1 MAWEM
6 LGLAVAGLFFGSF
19 YGVVAGRVPEGRSIV
34 APPSACPYCGHR
46 LGPLDLIPVVSF
58 LIQRR
63 RCRYCGHPLPFR
75 YLLVELASGAAFAAS
90 HWISGGRWPLTISGI
105 VFLSFLVILSLVDLE
120 RLLLPDKI
128 TLPGI
133 AAGLGLAV
141 AGVSYV
147 PWTSALLGAALGYG
161 LLWLIRVL
169 TRGAMG
175 GGDAKLLALIG
186 AFVGPVDVLKAL
198 FFASLIGTVV
208 GGSMLLA
215 GRHQRGQPLPFGP
228 FLAAGAIVALVLAQR
243 F

>member
-1 MAWEM
+1 MWWEQMA
-6 LGLAVAGLFFGSF
+6 LTVAGLFFGSF

-34 APPSACPYCGHR
+34 APPSSCPACGHR

-58 LIQRR
+58 VVQRR
-63 RCRYCGHPLPFR
+63 RCRYCGAVLPWR
-75 YLLVELASGAAFAAS
+75 YLLIELASGAAFALA
-90 HWISGGRWPLTISGI
+90 HWVSGGHWPLTVSGI
-105 VFLSFLVILSLVDLE
+105 VFLSFLVILSAVDLE
-120 RLLLPDKI
+120 RMLLPDKI

-141 AGVSYV
+141 AGISFV
-147 PWTSALLGAALGYG
+147 PWTGALLGAAIGYG
-161 LLWLIRVL
+161 LLWAVRVL

-198 FFASLIGTVV
+198 FWASAIGTVV
-208 GGSMLLA
+208 GGGMMLA

-228 FLAAGAIVALVLAQR
+228 FLALGAVVVLVLSR
-243 F
+243 WL